1 MSLILEALKKAQRD
15 RERHQAP
22 EAMLPRDA
30 TPRKSRTMASWAV
43 IAGAVLLF
51 ASGGVVTWWWGR
63 AAGPLPAPASPV
75 EISRPTPSPEISEQA
90 PEPALVPPGRSPA
103 TPAREAE
110 EQLAPPSIRPTP
122 PAKPRPPGPSG
133 TGDMAGPPAAS
144 ASVKRP
150 PAAAPSAALVPPP
163 RESATPASVQGAPA
177 PLATAVPVP
186 RAAPA
191 PAPPSIPP
199 QATSASAVPPVI
211 PRTEPVPAP
220 LLASPSVAPRT
231 EPKPAPPA
239 SPFLAEVIPTLT
251 LNAHIY
257 SEVKEGRIVYIDGRR
272 YVEGERVNG
281 LYLLEEI
288 TPQGALLSY
297 QGERD
302 LLLMKA
308 TPFRRP

>member
-15 RERHQAP
+15 RARHQAP

-30 TPRKSRTMASWAV
+30 TPRKSRPMASWAV

-63 AAGPLPAPASPV
+63 AAAPLPAPASPV
-75 EISRPTPSPEISEQA
+75 EISRPAPTPEVSEQA
-90 PEPALVPPGRSPA
+90 PKPALVPP
-103 TPAREAE
+103 
-110 EQLAPPSIRPTP
+110 PPSIRPTP

-144 ASVKRP
+144 ASVRRP

-163 RESATPASVQGAPA
+163 RESATPASVQSAPA

-186 RAAPA
+186 RA
-191 PAPPSIPP
+191 
-199 QATSASAVPPVI
+199 
-211 PRTEPVPAP
+211 
-220 LLASPSVAPRT
+220 
-231 EPKPAPPA
+231 EPKPASPA
-239 SPFLAEVIPTLT
+239 SPSLAEVIPTLT
-251 LNAHIY
+251 LNALIY
-257 SEVKEGRIVYIDGRR
+257 SEVKKERIVYIDGRR
-272 YVEGERVNG
+272 YAEGQRVNG

-288 TPQGALLSY
+288 TPQGVLLSY

-302 LLLMKA
+302 LLSMKA
-308 TPFRRP
+308 TPLRRP

>member
-30 TPRKSRTMASWAV
+30 TPRKSRSMASWAV

-75 EISRPTPSPEISEQA
+75 EISRPAPTPEVSEQA
-90 PEPALVPPGRSPA
+90 PKPALVPPGPSPA
-103 TPAREAE
+103 TPAREAGE
-110 EQLAPPSIRPTP
+110 ELAPPSIRPTP
-122 PAKPRPPGPSG
+122 PAKPGPPGPSG

-144 ASVKRP
+144 ASVRRP

-163 RESATPASVQGAPA
+163 RKSATPASVQSAPA
-177 PLATAVPVP
+177 PLAAAVPVP
-186 RAAPA
+186 RA
-191 PAPPSIPP
+191 
-199 QATSASAVPPVI
+199 
-211 PRTEPVPAP
+211 
-220 LLASPSVAPRT
+220 

-239 SPFLAEVIPTLT
+239 SPSLAEVIPTLT

-257 SEVKEGRIVYIDGRR
+257 SEVKEERIVYIDGRR
-272 YVEGERVNG
+272 YVEGQRVNG

-288 TPQGALLSY
+288 TPQGVLLSY
-297 QGERD
+297 QGERG
-302 LLLMKA
+302 LLSMKA
-308 TPFRRP
+308 RPFRRP